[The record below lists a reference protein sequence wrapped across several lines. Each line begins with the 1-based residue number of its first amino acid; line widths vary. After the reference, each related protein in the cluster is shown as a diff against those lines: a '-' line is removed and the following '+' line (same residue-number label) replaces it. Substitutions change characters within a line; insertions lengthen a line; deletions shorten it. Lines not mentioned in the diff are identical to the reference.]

1 MVAGFLVTGG
11 AGFIGSHLV
20 EYLEN
25 RGERVRVL
33 DNFSTGKMENI
44 EPLMERI
51 DLITGDVR
59 DRKACEEAV
68 KGIDFILHQAA
79 VCSVPKS
86 VEDPVTTNEV
96 NIDGTLNLLIAAKNA
111 KVKRFVCASSSS
123 VYGDS
128 EKLPKVETMNPSPGS
143 PYAVTKYA
151 QESYCKVFYEIY
163 GLETVSLR
171 YFNVYGSKQDPYSPY
186 SAVIP
191 SFMRCLLLDES
202 PTIYGDGEQTRDF
215 TYVSDCVQ
223 ANWKAC
229 HAQGIGGGV
238 FNVATGKRISINQ
251 LYRELLD
258 ALGKEITPIYANP
271 RQGDIKHSLADITMA
286 IAKMGYSPGFDI
298 GVGLRESLQWYRE
311 NFLGK
316 GSI

>member
-1 MVAGFLVTGG
+1 MAGFLVTGG

-20 EYLEN
+20 EFLQR
-25 RGERVRVL
+25 RGENVRVL

-44 EPLMERI
+44 EPFVEDI

-68 KGIDFILHQAA
+68 KGFDFVLHQAA
-79 VCSVPKS
+79 VCSVPRS
-86 VEDPVTTNEV
+86 VEDPATTNEA
-96 NIDGTLNLLIAAKNA
+96 NIDGTLNLLIASKNA

-123 VYGDS
+123 VYGES
-128 EKLPKVETMNPSPGS
+128 EMLPKVETMNPSPGS

-151 QESYCKVFYEIY
+151 QENYCKVFYKIY
-163 GLETVSLR
+163 GLETVCLR

-191 SFMRCLLLDES
+191 SFIRCLLRDES

-229 HAQGIGGGV
+229 HAKGIGGGV
-238 FNVATGKRISINQ
+238 FNIAAGKRISINQ
-251 LYRELLD
+251 LYREMLHE
-258 ALGKEITPIYANP
+258 LGKEITPTYGSP

-286 IAKMGYSPGFDI
+286 KAKMGYSPKFDI
-298 GVGLRESLQWYRE
+298 GVGLKECLQWYRKE
-311 NFLGK
+311 FLEK
-316 GSI
+316 RSK

>member
-1 MVAGFLVTGG
+1 MAGYLVTGG

-20 EYLEN
+20 EYLQN

-44 EPLMERI
+44 EPFMECI
-51 DLITGDVR
+51 DLITGDVC
-59 DRKACEEAV
+59 DRKACEESV

-86 VEDPVTTNEV
+86 VEDPVTTNEA
-96 NIDGTLNLLIAAKNA
+96 NINGTLDLLIAAKNA
-111 KVKRFVCASSSS
+111 QVKRFVCASSSS

-128 EKLPKVETMNPSPGS
+128 EILPKVETMNPSPGS

-151 QESYCKVFYEIY
+151 QENYCKVFYEIY

-171 YFNVYGSKQDPYSPY
+171 YFNVYGSKQDPSSPY

-191 SFMRCLLLDES
+191 SFMRYLLRDES

-229 HAQGIGGGV
+229 HAQGIGGDV

-258 ALGKEITPIYANP
+258 TLGKEITPIYTSP
-271 RQGDIKHSLADITMA
+271 RQGDIKHSLGDITMA
-286 IAKMGYSPGFDI
+286 KARIGYSPRFDI
-298 GVGLRESLQWYRE
+298 GVGLRKSLPWYRK
-311 NFLGK
+311 NFLEK
-316 GSI
+316 GSK

>member
-20 EYLEN
+20 EYLQA
-25 RGERVRVL
+25 RGEQVRVL

-44 EPLMERI
+44 EPFMERI

-86 VEDPVTTNEV
+86 VEDPVTTNEA
-96 NIDGTLNLLIAAKNA
+96 NIDGTLNLLMAAKNA
-111 KVKRFVCASSSS
+111 QVKRFVCASSSS

-128 EKLPKVETMNPSPGS
+128 EILPKVETMNPSPGS

-151 QESYCKVFYEIY
+151 QENYCKVFYEIY

-191 SFMRCLLLDES
+191 SFMRDLLLDES

-223 ANWKAC
+223 ANLKAC
-229 HAQGIGGGV
+229 HAKGIGGGV

-258 ALGKEITPIYANP
+258 VLGKEITPIYASP
-271 RQGDIKHSLADITMA
+271 RRGDIKHSLADITMA
-286 IAKMGYSPGFDI
+286 KARMGYSPRFDI
-298 GVGLRESLQWYRE
+298 GAGLRESLPWYRK
-311 NFLGK
+311 NFLEK
-316 GSI
+316 GST

>member
-1 MVAGFLVTGG
+1 MAGFLVTGG

-20 EYLEN
+20 EFLQR
-25 RGERVRVL
+25 RGENVRVL

-44 EPLMERI
+44 EPFVERI
-51 DLITGDVR
+51 DLITGDVC

-68 KGIDFILHQAA
+68 KGFDFVLHQAA
-79 VCSVPKS
+79 VCSVPRS
-86 VEDPVTTNEV
+86 VEDPATTNEA
-96 NIDGTLNLLIAAKNA
+96 NIDGTLNLLIASKNA

-123 VYGDS
+123 VYGES
-128 EKLPKVETMNPSPGS
+128 EVLPKVETMNPSPGS

-151 QESYCKVFYEIY
+151 QENYCKVFYKIY
-163 GLETVSLR
+163 GLETVCLR

-191 SFMRCLLLDES
+191 SFIRCLLRDES

-229 HAQGIGGGV
+229 HAKGIGGGV
-238 FNVATGKRISINQ
+238 FNIAAGKRISINQ
-251 LYRELLD
+251 LYREMLHE
-258 ALGKEITPIYANP
+258 LGKEITPTYGSP

-286 IAKMGYSPGFDI
+286 KAKMGYSPKFDI
-298 GVGLRESLQWYRE
+298 GVGLKECLQWYRKE
-311 NFLGK
+311 FLEK
-316 GSI
+316 RSK

>member
-1 MVAGFLVTGG
+1 MAGFLVTGG

-20 EYLEN
+20 EFLQR
-25 RGERVRVL
+25 RGENVRVL

-44 EPLMERI
+44 EPFVEDI

-68 KGIDFILHQAA
+68 KGVDFVLHQAA
-79 VCSVPKS
+79 VCSVPRS
-86 VEDPVTTNEV
+86 VEDPATTNEA
-96 NIDGTLNLLIAAKNA
+96 NIDGTLNLLIASKNA

-123 VYGDS
+123 VYGES
-128 EKLPKVETMNPSPGS
+128 EMLPKVETMNPSPGS

-151 QESYCKVFYEIY
+151 QENYCKVFYKIY
-163 GLETVSLR
+163 GLETVCLR

-191 SFMRCLLLDES
+191 SFIRCLLRDES

-229 HAQGIGGGV
+229 HAKGIGGGV
-238 FNVATGKRISINQ
+238 FNIAAGKRISINQ
-251 LYRELLD
+251 LYREMLHE
-258 ALGKEITPIYANP
+258 LGKEITPTYGSP

-286 IAKMGYSPGFDI
+286 KAKMGYSPKFDI
-298 GVGLRESLQWYRE
+298 GVGLKECLQWYRKE
-311 NFLGK
+311 FLEK
-316 GSI
+316 RSK